1 MTAPTSSTT
10 PAGWRQGPVAI
21 TGASGQ
27 VGTALQRRL
36 TAFPNQVRPL
46 GRGDDLAT
54 AFADA
59 EVVIHLAGT
68 LQPHK
73 PNTYTAANLG
83 SVQATVAALAG
94 SQVQRVVFLS
104 FAGADPRS
112 ANRYLRAKAQAE
124 AALRNSGTPVTILR
138 CHHIYGPPEEPG
150 PTARSFL
157 ARKGRS
163 VTILGSGRQRLAPI
177 YREDVV
183 EAIVHAALDPA
194 APVGTF
200 ELAGPE
206 TMTAA
211 EFAHQLNPGPVRVRS
226 LPTWLAR
233 LLGRVVPSLPAAL
246 VEVMVGDLVPSEEAA
261 ATPARF
267 GVELRRVHDV
277 WRPQVDPAT
286 RT

>member
-36 TAFPNQVRPL
+36 AAFPNQVRPL
-46 GRGDDLAT
+46 GRGDDLAR

-59 EVVIHLAGT
+59 EVVVHLAGT
-68 LQPHK
+68 LQPRE
-73 PNTYTAANLG
+73 PNSYTAANLG

-94 SQVQRVVFLS
+94 SRVQRVVFLS
-104 FAGADPRS
+104 FATADLRS
-112 ANRYLRAKAQAE
+112 PNPYLRAKAAAE
-124 AALRNSGTPVTILR
+124 TALRDSGIPATILR

-150 PTARSFL
+150 PMARSFL
-157 ARKGRS
+157 TGNGRS
-163 VTILGSGRQRLAPI
+163 VTILGRGRQRLAPV
-177 YREDVV
+177 YRDDVV

-200 ELAGPE
+200 ELAGPQ
-206 TMTAA
+206 TITAVQ
-211 EFAHQLNPGPVRVRS
+211 FAHQLNPGPVRVRS
-226 LPTWLAR
+226 LPAALAR

-246 VEVMVGDLVPSEEAA
+246 VEVMLSDLVPSAEAA
-261 ATPARF
+261 ATPGRF
-267 GVELRRVHDV
+267 GIQLRRIEDV
-277 WRPQVDPAT
+277 WRPQVGTGA